1 MLRIAQVI
9 SAVYLVLVLVLAGL
23 SFRPAPGPVQI
34 SMVYGTEKEGWLL
47 AAAEQFA
54 ASNPTTSSGSPIEIE
69 LEGVGSRETVLRI
82 VGGDLRPT
90 VISPA
95 SSIQVEL
102 LRDEWATRNNGEQI
116 LHEGNDAPQPLV
128 ITPLVVVAWEERA
141 EALNLDDPDQLWEN
155 LHQVL
160 ASDEGWQAF
169 DHTEWGFANLGH
181 TSPETSNSGI
191 QSLVLMTY
199 AYHDKTRDL
208 SSEDILDQGFQ
219 EWLSEIER
227 SVPEFPSSTG
237 FLMDNMLRF
246 GPSQYDFVIV
256 YENLA
261 IENFRIAEGRGGPIQ
276 VYYPPANILSDHPY
290 AILNAEWVT
299 PEQRE
304 AAALFRSFLL
314 SEEIQQQALVEY
326 GFRPANTAVALNVE
340 GNPFT
345 RYAEQGVQLDIAQ
358 SVEVPSAQVL
368 NELLDLWRRGDYE

>member
-54 ASNPTTSSGSPIEIE
+54 ASNPTTSSGSPIEVE

-82 VGGDLRPT
+82 VDGDLRPT

-102 LRDEWATRNNGEQI
+102 LRDEWATRNNGQQI
-116 LHEGNDAPQPLV
+116 LHEGSDAPQPLV

-160 ASDEGWQAF
+160 ADDEGWAQF
-169 DHTEWGFANLGH
+169 GEPDWGLANLGH

-219 EWLSEIER
+219 EWLNGIER

-246 GPSQYDFVIV
+246 GPSKYDFVIV

-290 AILNAEWVT
+290 VILNAEWVT

-304 AAALFRSFLL
+304 AAALFRDFLL
-314 SEEIQQQALVEY
+314 SEEVQQQALVEY
-326 GFRPANTAVALNVE
+326 GFRPANTAVALDVE

-345 RYAEQGVQLDIAQ
+345 RYAERGVQLDIAQ
-358 SVEVPSAQVL
+358 SVEVPPAQVL
-368 NELLDLWRRGDYE
+368 NELLDLWRRSDY

>member
-1 MLRIAQVI
+1 
-9 SAVYLVLVLVLAGL
+9 
-23 SFRPAPGPVQI
+23 
-34 SMVYGTEKEGWLL
+34 
-47 AAAEQFA
+47 
-54 ASNPTTSSGSPIEIE
+54 
-69 LEGVGSRETVLRI
+69 
-82 VGGDLRPT
+82 
-90 VISPA
+90 
-95 SSIQVEL
+95 
-102 LRDEWATRNNGEQI
+102 
-116 LHEGNDAPQPLV
+116 
-128 ITPLVVVAWEERA
+128 
-141 EALNLDDPDQLWEN
+141 
-155 LHQVL
+155 
-160 ASDEGWQAF
+160 
-169 DHTEWGFANLGH
+169 
-181 TSPETSNSGI
+181 
-191 QSLVLMTY
+191 MTY